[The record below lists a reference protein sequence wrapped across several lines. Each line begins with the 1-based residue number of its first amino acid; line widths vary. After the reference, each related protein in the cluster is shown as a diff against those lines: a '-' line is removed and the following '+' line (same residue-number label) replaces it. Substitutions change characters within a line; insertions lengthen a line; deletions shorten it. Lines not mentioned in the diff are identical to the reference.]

1 MKLTRAFAAA
11 FALFALGGL
20 TAAEHRLDLRGSAG
34 RPKLMQTLAS
44 AAAVPEAGVLRQ
56 TRLASGAAALPPLAV
71 GDALSLELFDD
82 IERTVVLKKRLESS
96 LGGEAFLATVEGGD
110 GLVSTA
116 VVQTENGVQVDLRD
130 VGKGRVYTVASSA
143 ETTLVREL
151 DPRAGT
157 VTPCRTR
164 VPELSPCAVEI
175 AAPGRVLSA
184 PTVEQ
189 SSTVVDILVAYDT
202 AAAAWAKANGGG
214 IANFALLAVTKM
226 NAALANNGLDE
237 QFRFRLVGT
246 MEVAATSTDVED
258 ALDEIK
264 AGKAGWS
271 AIPAKRDEVGADIV
285 TVLIDTG
292 YAFGT
297 TGVGWSLMTTD
308 LASFA
313 DSAYNVC
320 AVRAVAIDHTM
331 THEVGHNMGAGHASA
346 VNPATIVPG
355 PQLYDYSSGFHFTAG
370 ETAYHTIMAYDSDG
384 WGNTYELAPLFSSQ
398 TATWLG
404 AAAGDATHDN
414 ARTLRNT
421 YAAVANWRDQK
432 VPLSYDVF
440 FSPEA
445 EMFFDE
451 SVEVTLTPGKAGLD
465 ICYTTDGSEPT
476 LTSQCYSTPLRLTR
490 TTTVKAAAVY
500 DGRLGPVHTARYLKR
515 DLATALNA
523 PQFEWTTSPDSPWV
537 AQTDTA
543 FDGFAAQSCP
553 EFVGEF
559 GCRKTSWLKTTVTGP
574 TEMGFRYQKRL
585 YASEFRV
592 SCDDQVVWSDSETES
607 GIGAAVW
614 HQAMVSLPEGTHK
627 ITFAFE
633 QGNGYYR
640 GVFNGVVLDTVCFD
654 TWSASPAIEPATTD
668 DQATARVFTGSMT
681 VTLTPPAGRTG
692 TLLYTLDGSDPTLGG
707 ALTYTGPITVDK
719 SVFVQAVFVEPGREA
734 SALVKG
740 YYLERH
746 PVRPGEWTTDVEGV
760 KEAASQD
767 GRLIA
772 VLMAHR
778 ADCGKTKALMPV
790 AESPEFLAW
799 AEANGVYLITA
810 DSSQL
815 VDTKAA
821 TDYFWSLYPYTSV
834 SYPTLAFA
842 DPAAPDELLDWG
854 VARNDKSSTVGGV
867 PFVDTV
873 ESLIEGFLAVM
884 GEKMV
889 MSAPLVSPETELVD
903 SFPLTVTLTN
913 PNLTGTI
920 YYTLDGSAPTKENGM
935 RYGTSVLIK
944 SPGVVLKAAVW
955 DANGLSSPVL
965 VRSYRSI
972 SEWANGIFGTGGIT
986 WQKDGTV
993 DWTEAAGGRTLRT
1006 GGLLSESP
1014 YVSTLKATV
1023 TGKGKFVFTY
1033 KGCTWGNKNSV
1044 TYSLN
1049 GTVQKTIQGYCTSG
1063 AQGETVTQVIDTDG
1077 TTTFAWTYDV
1087 AEPNC
1092 DYTSGYSY
1100 GGMDIWCGVWLSDVQ
1115 WIPEAEPTPAVTPN
1129 GVEYSWLDEKFPTG
1143 GARTPEQYAA
1153 LENEDADG
1161 DGYLNWQEY
1170 LCGTDPHMA
1179 GAGADAVPRCTIK
1192 IVNGVPEVDHNIRI
1206 PDAAQSAGWRAV
1218 LKGSVDLRNWSEA
1231 NMSVHHF
1238 FKAVV
1243 EKN

>member
-1 MKLTRAFAAA
+1 MKLTGVFAAA

-20 TAAEHRLDLRGSAG
+20 TAAEHRLDLRGSAA
-34 RPKLMQTLAS
+34 RPKLMQAQAS

-82 IERTVVLKKRLESS
+82 VERTVVLKKRLESS

-116 VVQTENGVQVDLRD
+116 VVQTENGVQIDLRD
-130 VGKGRVYTVASSA
+130 IGKGRVYTVASSA

-175 AAPGRVLSA
+175 AAPGRMMSA

-421 YAAVANWRDQK
+421 YAAAANWRDQK

-465 ICYTTDGSEPT
+465 IRYTTDGIEPT
-476 LTSQCYSTPLRLTR
+476 LTSQHYSTPLKLTR

-500 DGRLGPVHTARYLKR
+500 DGRLGPIFTARYLKR

-537 AQTDTA
+537 AQTDIA

-553 EFVGEF
+553 EFVGDV
-559 GCRKTSWLKTTVTGP
+559 GCRKTSWLKATVVGP

-614 HQAMVSLPEGTHK
+614 HQAMVSLPEGSHE
-627 ITFAFE
+627 IMFAFE

-734 SALVKG
+734 SAPVKG

-778 ADCGKTKALMPV
+778 ADCGWTKRLMPV

-842 DPAAPDELLDWG
+842 DPSDPDELLEWG
-854 VARNDKSSTVGGV
+854 VARNSKDSTVGGV

-873 ESLIEGFLAVM
+873 ESLVRGFLAVM

-920 YYTLDGSAPTKENGM
+920 YYTLDGSTPTPRNGTQ
-935 RYGTSVLIK
+935 YAGAVAIK
-944 SPGVVLKAAVW
+944 VPGVTLKAAVW
-955 DANGLSSPVL
+955 EKGGLSGPMAVKSYQTIADVL
-965 VRSYRSI
+965 GTTGVT
-972 SEWANGIFGTGGIT
+972 WADGSSVK
-986 WQKDGTV
+986 WRKDQEPGV
-993 DWTEAAGGRTLRT
+993 LCI
-1006 GGLLSESP
+1006 GGLQDST
-1014 YVSTLKATV
+1014 YASTLSATV
-1023 TGKGKFVFTY
+1023 SGKGRLVFTY
-1033 KGCTWGNKNSV
+1033 QFNSWTWQNTFDFSINGNSQFRKCYDGN
-1044 TYSLN
+1044 YSF
-1049 GTVQKTIQGYCTSG
+1049 SD
-1063 AQGETVTQVIDTDG
+1063 TVTQDVETDG
-1077 TTTFAWTYDV
+1077 ETTFTWTYTV
-1087 AEPNC
+1087 ADSTR
-1092 DYTSGYSY
+1092 DYGAGYASQA
-1100 GGMDIWCGVWLSDVQ
+1100 GVWLSDVQ
-1115 WIPEAEPTPAVTPN
+1115 WIPERKVTPN
-1129 GVEYSWLDEKFPTG
+1129 GVAYAWLDEKFPTV

-1179 GAGADAVPRCTIK
+1179 GAGADAVPRCTIE

-1206 PDAAQSAGWRAV
+1206 PDAAQIEGWRAV